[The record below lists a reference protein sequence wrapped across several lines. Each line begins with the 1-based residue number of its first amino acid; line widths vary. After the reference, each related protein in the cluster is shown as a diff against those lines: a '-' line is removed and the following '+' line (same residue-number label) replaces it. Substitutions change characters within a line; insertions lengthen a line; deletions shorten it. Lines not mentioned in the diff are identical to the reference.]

1 MKKPKIEKDTP
12 QTSRAAGV
20 IFCITG
26 VIFLL
31 MYSINSGWFW
41 CLPVAIMWF
50 VIGIAMFAEA
60 HKNAKAESDSDEK

>member
-1 MKKPKIEKDTP
+1 MKKAKIEKDTP

-41 CLPVAIMWF
+41 CLSCRNHV
-50 VIGIAMFAEA
+50 VCNRDRHVCGGT
-60 HKNAKAESDSDEK
+60 